1 MTATTLLIRRT
12 RKGPPCSV
20 GLLLSLLDPDEAE
33 ALEGWLRG
41 PMESV
46 EIAERVMS
54 EGYADIAG
62 TTFARHRRGICLCGR
77 VGA

>member
-1 MTATTLLIRRT
+1 MSQPTMLIRRT

-20 GLLLSLLDPDEAE
+20 GLLLGLLDPDEAE
-33 ALEGWLRG
+33 ALEGWMRG
-41 PMESV
+41 PMEST

-62 TTFARHRRGICLCGR
+62 TTFARHRRGGCLCGK
-77 VGA
+77 VSA